1 MRIHIPHVLAT
12 VRVDDILFVDWQLL
26 IWIDGNKYNTLEQI
40 NRQIRYKPSR
50 ANNSGFSGL
59 ALVVSIIFF
68 FKYDAWRKKKEDE
81 KGMGK
86 DSEFLSRHLLQSAML
101 R

>member
-40 NRQIRYKPSR
+40 NRQICYKPSTELILQ
-50 ANNSGFSGL
+50 GFSGL
-59 ALVVSIIFF
+59 VLVVLIFF
-68 FKYDAWRKKKEDE
+68 FFFLNTVLGEKK
-81 KGMGK
+81 G
-86 DSEFLSRHLLQSAML
+86 
-101 R
+101 